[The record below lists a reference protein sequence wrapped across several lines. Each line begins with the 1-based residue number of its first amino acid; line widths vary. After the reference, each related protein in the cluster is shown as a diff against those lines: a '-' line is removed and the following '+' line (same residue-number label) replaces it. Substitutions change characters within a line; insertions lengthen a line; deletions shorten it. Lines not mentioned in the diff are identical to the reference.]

1 MSGKMMRTV
10 GLLLALAV
18 VVFLVH
24 KHLQTAP
31 VAHNHQVGGA
41 FSIPT
46 DGTAAGNGM
55 YSPEDLVAG
64 NPNY

>member
-1 MSGKMMRTV
+1 MRTV

-31 VAHNHQVGGA
+31 VAGGVPVGGA
-41 FSIPT
+41 FSTPT
-46 DGTAAGNGM
+46 DGTAAGNGL
-55 YSPEDLVAG
+55 YSPEDVVAG